1 MRKIIIIAG
10 PTASGKSDLAI
21 KIAKKL
27 NSEII
32 SADSMQIY
40 KDMNIGTAK
49 ITESEMQG
57 IKHHMLDVVNP
68 NEEYSVSDYSDAA
81 KKIIDRLHSEN
92 KIPII
97 CGGTGLYIDSLL
109 YPLSLGAKDDAIRE
123 KLQKECDEY
132 GPSYMHQ
139 KLEKI
144 DKAEADKVHE
154 NNVKRVLR
162 ALEIFE
168 LTGKT
173 KSEQS
178 DRDKDLNYDT
188 LLICLNP
195 NRDEL
200 YHRINLR
207 VDKMFKMGLEKE
219 VRNLLNE
226 GYTFDMQSM
235 QAIGYKEFKDYFDG
249 KISLEFLMDE
259 IKKGT
264 RHYAKRQLT
273 WFKRYDFTKFF
284 DINNEEKI
292 INEIDEFIRK

>member
-68 NEEYSVSDYSDAA
+68 NEEYSVSDYSNAA

-219 VRNLLNE
+219 VRNLLNK

-292 INEIDEFIRK
+292 INEIDDFIRK

>member
-68 NEEYSVSDYSDAA
+68 NEEYSVSDYSNAA

>member
-10 PTASGKSDLAI
+10 PTASGKSALAI
-21 KIAKKL
+21 KLAKKL
-27 NSEII
+27 NTEII

-49 ITESEMQG
+49 ITEKEMEG
-57 IKHHMLDVVNP
+57 IKHHLLDVVNP
-68 NEEYSVSDYSDAA
+68 NEEYSVSDYADAA

-109 YPLSLGAKDDAIRE
+109 YPLSLGAKDDAVRE

-173 KSEQS
+173 KSEQE
-178 DRDKDLNYDT
+178 DRNKDLIYDT

-200 YHRINLR
+200 YHRINVR
-207 VDKMFKMGLEKE
+207 VDKMFKDGLEKE
-219 VRNLLNE
+219 VRNLLNA

-249 KISLEFLMDE
+249 KITKEFLMDE

-284 DINNEEKI
+284 DINEDKKI